1 MSFNQLGIYT
11 LDISFL
17 IYLLY
22 FVPQVI
28 HNQFARKTKQLSLWL
43 QVLWCVDYMLDLSY
57 GLGRHMQWQYVTV
70 DIVGLFLLFIQH
82 LQIGRQIYLRGE
94 KLKNYWLMS
103 IFLIIV
109 AILVFLVLF
118 IGAYHHLN
126 KIIDTNFINWGKV
139 FINLGLF
146 AQMIAFINFAPQIVK
161 NFILKKAESLSIWF
175 LLMAVLAII
184 FDEISAVALHWDYP
198 SIVGPP
204 LQLLAKLI
212 IVAQIIT
219 YQKSGRKTG

>member
-1 MSFNQLGIYT
+1 MSFHQLGIYT

-43 QVLWCVDYMLDLSY
+43 QALWFIEYMLDLSY

-94 KLKNYWLMS
+94 KLKNYWLIS

-109 AILVFLVLF
+109 AILVFFVLF
-118 IGAYHHLN
+118 IGAYHHLDKGLGN
-126 KIIDTNFINWGKV
+126 NFINWGKV
-139 FINLGLF
+139 FITLGLV

-161 NFILKKAESLSIWF
+161 NFIIKKAEALSIWF

-219 YQKSGRKTG
+219 YQKSVSKK